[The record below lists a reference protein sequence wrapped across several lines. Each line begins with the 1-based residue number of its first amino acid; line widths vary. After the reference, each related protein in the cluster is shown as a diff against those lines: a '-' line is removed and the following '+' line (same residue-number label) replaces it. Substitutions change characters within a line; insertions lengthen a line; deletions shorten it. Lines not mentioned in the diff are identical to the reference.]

1 MSGKLNI
8 RGNEQPPKNAFA
20 VMAGA
25 VAQPKTGPAYSPKG
39 AVAQPKT
46 QIRPSPGRD
55 MAGTPGRGSMGD
67 WADSHHPVRR

>member
-1 MSGKLNI
+1 MSGKLTI
-8 RGNEQPPKNAFA
+8 RGNEQPPQNAFA
-20 VMAGA
+20 MLAGG
-25 VAQPKTGPAYSPKG
+25 VDRPKTGPAYSPKG

-67 WADSHHPVRR
+67 WADTHHPVRR